1 MNEIVYQKGYEEY
14 RAELGA
20 ELASASESF
29 VRIGYLLKVARDTDI
44 LKYSE
49 HTTYV
54 DFAKAEFGLEK
65 TQVSRFIRINDRFS
79 EGGNS
84 MELKEEYK
92 GFGTRKLGVMLTLPE
107 EITEELSPEYT
118 VEDIETIQKE
128 VKEEQKV
135 TPIED
140 YVEKIE
146 AEASEDMGAQLA
158 KDDILKAA
166 VFEIG
171 KAYPEVI
178 ERIGKMRSPGGT
190 YTEIKKLV
198 APIADQM
205 YIVRVMGVG
214 KLMVICKESEI
225 VIVNAR
231 TNEKTSRTWEQ
242 MTGAWIDLLIGTN
255 YDNYKEKY
263 KKLYG
268 IDFPVKEVAPVQ
280 QEKKETP
287 KPKVDNKKVKT
298 PAKPKPVIKEEPK
311 EEVKEEDPIEEAV
324 PEEVTADIQ
333 EEVETLNEDTVEVIH
348 PENKTILSDDEFM
361 DAFCEWQQ
369 ASEAFTMNVKT
380 NNESNLLTSI
390 HKVITR
396 AEKMRAM
403 LLHTEYEEE

>member
-44 LKYSE
+44 LKYTSY
-49 HTTYV
+49 TTYV
-54 DFAKAEFGLEK
+54 DFAKAEYGLEK

-128 VKEEQKV
+128 VKEEQAI

-140 YVEKIE
+140 YVEKVE
-146 AEASEDMGAQLA
+146 AENTNDAGAKLA
-158 KDDILKAA
+158 KDDILMAA

-171 KAYPEVI
+171 KAYPEVF
-178 ERIGKMRSPGGT
+178 ERVMTLPDI
-190 YTEIKKLV
+190 EIKKTL

-205 YIVRVMGVG
+205 YIVRVMGTG
-214 KLMVICKESEI
+214 KLMIICKESEI
-225 VIVNAR
+225 SIINAR
-231 TNEKTSRTWEQ
+231 TNEKTSRTWEE
-242 MTGAWIDLLIGTN
+242 MSKAWDSLWYSVHSVG
-255 YDNYKEKY
+255 YKEVY
-263 KKLYG
+263 KELYG
-268 IDFPVKEVAPVQ
+268 IDFPEKEVAPVQ
-280 QEKKETP
+280 LEKKETP

-298 PAKPKPVIKEEPK
+298 PAKPKAEPK
-311 EEVKEEDPIEEAV
+311 VEETPMEEAQVIQESEEESTV
-324 PEEVTADIQ
+324 PEVEVVQ
-333 EEVETLNEDTVEVIH
+333 EEEISET
-348 PENKTILSDDEFM
+348 ENLSEDDELM
-361 DAFCEWQQ
+361 DTFLEWQS
-369 ASEAFTMNVKT
+369 AGEKFSSAIKRNDKAAAL
-380 NNESNLLTSI
+380 SNIHTLISKAERIRNILL
-390 HKVITR
+390 KKG
-396 AEKMRAM
+396 AD
-403 LLHTEYEEE
+403 EYEE

>member
-20 ELASASESF
+20 ELASASERF

-92 GFGTRKLGVMLTLPE
+92 GFGTKKLGVMLTLSE
-107 EITEELSPEYT
+107 EITKELSPEYT

-128 VKEEQKV
+128 VKEEQKI

-140 YVEKIE
+140 FVEKVE
-146 AEASEDMGAQLA
+146 AENTNDAGAKLA
-158 KDDILKAA
+158 KDDILMAA

-171 KAYPEVI
+171 KAYPEVF
-178 ERIGKMRSPGGT
+178 ERYAISWHLD
-190 YTEIKKLV
+190 IKKII

-205 YIVRVMGVG
+205 YIVRVMGIG

-225 VIVNAR
+225 SIINAR
-231 TNEKTSRTWEQ
+231 TNEKTSRTWEN
-242 MTGAWIDLLIGTN
+242 MDAAWDKLFDFADTE
-255 YDNYKEKY
+255 DEETYKVAY

-268 IDFPVKEVAPVQ
+268 IDFPEKEVAPVQ
-280 QEKKETP
+280 LEKKEAP
-287 KPKVDNKKVKT
+287 KPKADNKKVKT
-298 PAKPKPVIKEEPK
+298 PAKPKAEPKVEEVPK
-311 EEVKEEDPIEEAV
+311 EETPVIQEPEEESTV
-324 PEEVTADIQ
+324 PEVEVVQ
-333 EEVETLNEDTVEVIH
+333 EEEISET
-348 PENKTILSDDEFM
+348 ENLSEDDELM
-361 DAFCEWQQ
+361 DTFLEWQS
-369 ASEAFTMNVKT
+369 AGEKFSSAIKRNDKAAAL
-380 NNESNLLTSI
+380 SNIHTLISKAERIRNILL
-390 HKVITR
+390 KKG
-396 AEKMRAM
+396 AD
-403 LLHTEYEEE
+403 EYEE

>member
-49 HTTYV
+49 HATYV
-54 DFAKAEFGLEK
+54 DFAKAEYGLDK

-128 VKEEQKV
+128 VKEEQKI

-140 YVEKIE
+140 FVEKVE

-171 KAYPEVI
+171 KAYPEVF
-178 ERIGKMRSPGGT
+178 ERV
-190 YTEIKKLV
+190 YTDHSTCIRKLL

-205 YIVRVMGVG
+205 YIVRVLGVG
-214 KLMVICKESEI
+214 KLMVICKELEI

-231 TNEKTSRTWEQ
+231 TNEKSSRTWED
-242 MTGAWIDLLIGTN
+242 MLLAWDDDLLGTVHTLN
-255 YDNYKEKY
+255 FKEAYKE
-263 KKLYG
+263 LYG
-268 IDFPVKEVAPVQ
+268 IDFPEKEVAPVQ
-280 QEKKETP
+280 LEKKEAP
-287 KPKVDNKKVKT
+287 KSKVNNKKVKT
-298 PAKPKPVIKEEPK
+298 PEKPKPVKKEEPK
-311 EEVKEEDPIEEAV
+311 AEPKVEEVKEEDPVEAV
-324 PEEVTADIQ
+324 PEENIVEVAPSELT
-333 EEVETLNEDTVEVIH
+333 EVEE
-348 PENKTILSDDEFM
+348 PEESPNEFM
-361 DAFCEWQQ
+361 DMYDEFKRACDIL
-369 ASEAFTMNVKT
+369 TMDVTAKDKDAALRDVHT
-380 NNESNLLTSI
+380 VISKAEQLRAILL
-390 HKVITR
+390 R
-396 AEKMRAM
+396 
-403 LLHTEYEEE
+403 

>member
-128 VKEEQKV
+128 VKEEQAI

-140 YVEKIE
+140 YVEKVE
-146 AEASEDMGAQLA
+146 AENTNDAGATLA
-158 KDDILKAA
+158 KDDILMAA

-171 KAYPEVI
+171 KAYPEVF
-178 ERIGKMRSPGGT
+178 ERVMTLPDI
-190 YTEIKKLV
+190 EIKKTL

-205 YIVRVMGVG
+205 YIVRVMGTG
-214 KLMVICKESEI
+214 KLMIICKESEI
-225 VIVNAR
+225 SIINAR
-231 TNEKTSRTWEQ
+231 TNEKTSRTWEE
-242 MTGAWIDLLIGTN
+242 MSKAWDSLWYSVHSVG
-255 YDNYKEKY
+255 YKEVY
-263 KKLYG
+263 KELYG
-268 IDFPVKEVAPVQ
+268 IDFPEKEVAPVQ
-280 QEKKETP
+280 LEKKEQ
-287 KPKVDNKKVKT
+287 KPSKPESKKVKT
-298 PAKPKPVIKEEPK
+298 PAKPKAEPKVEETPMEEAPVIQESEE
-311 EEVKEEDPIEEAV
+311 ESTV
-324 PEEVTADIQ
+324 PEVEVVQ
-333 EEVETLNEDTVEVIH
+333 EEEISET
-348 PENKTILSDDEFM
+348 ENLSEDDELM
-361 DAFCEWQQ
+361 DTFLEWQS
-369 ASEAFTMNVKT
+369 AGEKFSSAIKRNDKAAAL
-380 NNESNLLTSI
+380 SNIHTLISKAERIRNILL
-390 HKVITR
+390 KKG
-396 AEKMRAM
+396 AD
-403 LLHTEYEEE
+403 EYEE

>member
-20 ELASASESF
+20 ELSSASESF

-54 DFAKAEFGLEK
+54 DFAKAEFGLDK

-128 VKEEQKV
+128 VKEEQKI

-140 YVEKIE
+140 FVEKVE
-146 AEASEDMGAQLA
+146 AENTNDAAAKLA
-158 KDDILKAA
+158 KDDILMAA

-171 KAYPEVI
+171 KAYPEVF
-178 ERIGKMRSPGGT
+178 ERYASRWDLD
-190 YTEIKKLV
+190 IKKII

-205 YIVRVMGVG
+205 YIVRVMGTG

-225 VIVNAR
+225 SIINAR
-231 TNEKTSRTWEQ
+231 TNEKTLRTWEN
-242 MTGAWIDLLIGTN
+242 MDVAWDMLFDLADTE
-255 YDNYKEKY
+255 DEETYKVAY

-268 IDFPVKEVAPVQ
+268 IDFPEKEVAPVQ
-280 QEKKETP
+280 PEKKETP
-287 KPKVDNKKVKT
+287 KPKADNKKVKT

-348 PENKTILSDDEFM
+348 PENKTILSDDEFI

-403 LLHTEYEEE
+403 LLHTEYIEE

>member
-128 VKEEQKV
+128 VKEEQAI

-140 YVEKIE
+140 YVEKVE
-146 AEASEDMGAQLA
+146 AENTNDAGAKLA
-158 KDDILKAA
+158 KDDILMAA

-171 KAYPEVI
+171 KAYPEVF
-178 ERIGKMRSPGGT
+178 ERVMTLPDI
-190 YTEIKKLV
+190 EIKKTL

-205 YIVRVMGVG
+205 YIVRVMGTG
-214 KLMVICKESEI
+214 KLMIICKESEI
-225 VIVNAR
+225 SIINAR
-231 TNEKTSRTWEQ
+231 TNKKTSRTWEE
-242 MTGAWIDLLIGTN
+242 MSKAWDSLWYSVHSVG
-255 YDNYKEKY
+255 YKEVY
-263 KKLYG
+263 KELYG
-268 IDFPVKEVAPVQ
+268 IDFPEKEVAPVQ
-280 QEKKETP
+280 LEKKETP

-298 PAKPKPVIKEEPK
+298 PAKPKAEPKVEETPMEEAPVIQESEE
-311 EEVKEEDPIEEAV
+311 ESTV
-324 PEEVTADIQ
+324 PEVEVVQ
-333 EEVETLNEDTVEVIH
+333 EEEISET
-348 PENKTILSDDEFM
+348 ENLSEDDELM
-361 DAFCEWQQ
+361 DTFLEWQS
-369 ASEAFTMNVKT
+369 AGEKFSSAIKRNDKAAAL
-380 NNESNLLTSI
+380 SNIHTLISKAERIRNILL
-390 HKVITR
+390 KKG
-396 AEKMRAM
+396 AD
-403 LLHTEYEEE
+403 EYEE

>member
-128 VKEEQKV
+128 VKEEQAI

-140 YVEKIE
+140 YVEKVK
-146 AEASEDMGAQLA
+146 AEESNDAGAKLA
-158 KDDILKAA
+158 KDDILAAA

-171 KAYPEVI
+171 KAYPEVF
-178 ERIGKMRSPGGT
+178 ERMYGANNLNYKKM
-190 YTEIKKLV
+190 L

-205 YIVRVMGVG
+205 YIVRVMGTG

-225 VIVNAR
+225 SIINAR
-231 TNEKTSRTWEQ
+231 TNEKTSRTWEE
-242 MTGAWIDLLIGTN
+242 MLVEWMLLFTSHEWGCEET
-255 YDNYKEKY
+255 YKE
-263 KKLYG
+263 LYG
-268 IDFPVKEVAPVQ
+268 IDFPKKEVAPVQ
-280 QEKKETP
+280 LEKKEAP
-287 KPKVDNKKVKT
+287 KPKTDNKKVKT
-298 PAKPKPVIKEEPK
+298 PAKPVKKEEPKVEVKEDVEEELKAEMMPEEIKEEP
-311 EEVKEEDPIEEAV
+311 
-324 PEEVTADIQ
+324 
-333 EEVETLNEDTVEVIH
+333 EEVEKLDEESVEVIH
-348 PENKTILSDDEFM
+348 PEEKSIFDDEDFINTYN
-361 DAFCEWQQ
+361 EWLR
-369 ASEAFTMNVKT
+369 ANDNFILNVRKRDKSNILT
-380 NNESNLLTSI
+380 NLHTS
-390 HKVITR
+390 ITR

>member
-128 VKEEQKV
+128 VKEEQAI

-140 YVEKIE
+140 YVEKVE
-146 AEASEDMGAQLA
+146 AENTNDAGAKLA
-158 KDDILKAA
+158 KDDILMAA

-171 KAYPEVI
+171 KAYPEVF
-178 ERIGKMRSPGGT
+178 ERVMTLPDI
-190 YTEIKKLV
+190 EIKKTL

-205 YIVRVMGVG
+205 YIVRVMGTG
-214 KLMVICKESEI
+214 KLMIICKESEI
-225 VIVNAR
+225 SIINAR
-231 TNEKTSRTWEQ
+231 TNEKTSRTWEE
-242 MTGAWIDLLIGTN
+242 MSKAWDSLWYSVHSVG
-255 YDNYKEKY
+255 YKEVY
-263 KKLYG
+263 KELYG
-268 IDFPVKEVAPVQ
+268 IDFPEKEVAPVQ
-280 QEKKETP
+280 LEKKETP

-298 PAKPKPVIKEEPK
+298 PAKPKAEPKVEETPMEEAPVIQEAEE
-311 EEVKEEDPIEEAV
+311 ESTV
-324 PEEVTADIQ
+324 PEVEVVQ
-333 EEVETLNEDTVEVIH
+333 EEEISET
-348 PENKTILSDDEFM
+348 ENLSEDDELM
-361 DAFCEWQQ
+361 DTFLEWQS
-369 ASEAFTMNVKT
+369 AGEKFSSAIKRNDKAAAL
-380 NNESNLLTSI
+380 SNIHTLISKAERIRNILL
-390 HKVITR
+390 KKG
-396 AEKMRAM
+396 AD
-403 LLHTEYEEE
+403 EYEE

>member
-128 VKEEQKV
+128 VKEEQKI

-140 YVEKIE
+140 FVEKVE
-146 AEASEDMGAQLA
+146 AENTNDAGSKFA
-158 KDDILKAA
+158 KDDILMAA

-171 KAYPEVI
+171 KAYPEVF
-178 ERIGKMRSPGGT
+178 ERYAIRWDLD
-190 YTEIKKLV
+190 IKKII

-205 YIVRVMGVG
+205 YIVRVMGTG

-225 VIVNAR
+225 SIINAR
-231 TNEKTSRTWEQ
+231 TNEKTSRTWEN
-242 MTGAWIDLLIGTN
+242 MDVAWDKLFDLADTE
-255 YDNYKEKY
+255 DEETYKVAY

-268 IDFPVKEVAPVQ
+268 IDFPEKEVAPVQ
-280 QEKKETP
+280 LEKKEAP
-287 KPKVDNKKVKT
+287 KPKPDNKKVKT
-298 PAKPKPVIKEEPK
+298 PEKPKPVKKEEPK
-311 EEVKEEDPIEEAV
+311 VEVKEEAEEELEAEMMPEEIKED
-324 PEEVTADIQ
+324 PEEVEKLD
-333 EEVETLNEDTVEVIH
+333 EESVEVIH
-348 PENKTILSDDEFM
+348 PEEKNILNDEEFL
-361 DAFCEWQQ
+361 DTFSEWQQ
-369 ASEAFTMNVKT
+369 ASENFTMNVKT
-380 NNESNLLTSI
+380 NNKSNLLTSI
-390 HKVITR
+390 HTVITR

-403 LLHTEYEEE
+403 LLHTEYTEE

>member
-44 LKYSE
+44 LKYTAY
-49 HTTYV
+49 TTYV
-54 DFAKAEFGLEK
+54 EFAKAEYDLEK

-84 MELKEEYK
+84 MELKDEYK

-128 VKEEQKV
+128 VKEEQTI

-140 YVEKIE
+140 YVEKVK
-146 AEASEDMGAQLA
+146 AEESNDAGAALA
-158 KDDILKAA
+158 KDDILMAA

-171 KAYPEVI
+171 KAYPEVF
-178 ERIGKMRSPGGT
+178 ERISKEAD
-190 YTEIKKLV
+190 TEIKKIM

-205 YIVRVMGVG
+205 YIVRVMGTG
-214 KLMVICKESEI
+214 KLMVICKEAEI

-231 TNEKTSRTWEQ
+231 TNEKTSRTWEE
-242 MTGAWIDLLIGTN
+242 MSKAWDSLWYSVHSVG
-255 YDNYKEKY
+255 YKEVY

-268 IDFPVKEVAPVQ
+268 IDFPEKEVAPVQ
-280 QEKKETP
+280 LEKKETP

-298 PAKPKPVIKEEPK
+298 PEKPKPVKKEEPK
-311 EEVKEEDPIEEAV
+311 VEVKEDVEEELKAEMM
-324 PEEVTADIQ
+324 PEEIKEET
-333 EEVETLNEDTVEVIH
+333 EEVEKLDEESVEVIH
-348 PENKTILSDDEFM
+348 PEEKSVFDDEDFINTYN
-361 DAFCEWQQ
+361 EWLR
-369 ASEAFTMNVKT
+369 ANDNFILNVRKRDTSNILT
-380 NNESNLLTSI
+380 NLHTS
-390 HKVITR
+390 ITR

>member
-54 DFAKAEFGLEK
+54 DFAKTEFGLDK

-128 VKEEQKV
+128 VKEEQKI
-135 TPIED
+135 TPLED
-140 YVEKIE
+140 YIEKVENENNPSTKI
-146 AEASEDMGAQLA
+146 A
-158 KDDILKAA
+158 KDDILSGALY
-166 VFEIG
+166 EIG
-171 KAYPEVI
+171 KNYPETL
-178 ERIGKMRSPGGT
+178 KDLFDKD
-190 YTEIKKLV
+190 IKEALS
-198 APIADQM
+198 PIADQM
-205 YIVRVMGVG
+205 YIVRIPGIG
-214 KLMVICKESEI
+214 KLMIICKETEI
-225 VIVNAR
+225 HIINAR
-231 TNEKTSRTWEQ
+231 TNEKAIRTWSEVSD
-242 MTGAWIDLLIGTN
+242 AWQQLGSDGEFCSTAEEF
-255 YDNYKEKY
+255 YE
-263 KKLYG
+263 KLYG
-268 IDFPVKEVAPVQ
+268 EPFPKKEEVAPVQ
-280 QEKKETP
+280 LEKKETP

-298 PAKPKPVIKEEPK
+298 PEKPKPVKKEEPK
-311 EEVKEEDPIEEAV
+311 VEAKEDVEEELKAEMV
-324 PEEVTADIQ
+324 PEEIKEEH
-333 EEVETLNEDTVEVIH
+333 EEVEKLDEESVEVIH
-348 PENKTILSDDEFM
+348 PEEKPVFDDEEFIT
-361 DAFCEWQQ
+361 AYNEWLK
-369 ASEAFTMNVKT
+369 ANDKYILNVRKRDRSDILT
-380 NNESNLLTSI
+380 NIHISI
-390 HKVITR
+390 AR

-403 LLHTEYEEE
+403 LLHTEYTEE

>member
-44 LKYSE
+44 LSYTSY
-49 HTTYV
+49 TTYV
-54 DFAKAEFGLEK
+54 EFAKAEFGLEK

-84 MELKEEYK
+84 MELKDEYK

-128 VKEEQKV
+128 VKEEQAI

-140 YVEKIE
+140 FVEKVE
-146 AEASEDMGAQLA
+146 AENTNDAGAKLA
-158 KDDILKAA
+158 KDDILVAA

-171 KAYPEVI
+171 KAYPEVF
-178 ERIGKMRSPGGT
+178 ERICTDSSR
-190 YTEIKKLV
+190 EIQKIL

-205 YIVRVMGVG
+205 YIVRVMGTG
-214 KLMVICKESEI
+214 KLMVICKEAEI

-231 TNEKTSRTWEQ
+231 TNEKTSRTWIE
-242 MTGAWIDLLIGTN
+242 MAATWVEMLLPTN
-255 YDNYKEKY
+255 PENYKEAYKY
-263 KKLYG
+263 LYE
-268 IDFPVKEVAPVQ
+268 IDFPEKEVAPVQ
-280 QEKKETP
+280 LEKKETP
-287 KPKVDNKKVKT
+287 KPKADNKKVKT
-298 PAKPKPVIKEEPK
+298 PAKPVKKEEPK
-311 EEVKEEDPIEEAV
+311 EEIKTEDPKEEVSEEAAV
-324 PEEVTADIQ
+324 E
-333 EEVETLNEDTVEVIH
+333 EEVEKLDEESVEVIH
-348 PENKTILSDDEFM
+348 PEEKSVFDDEDFINTYN
-361 DAFCEWQQ
+361 EWLR
-369 ASEAFTMNVKT
+369 ANDNFILNVRKRDKSNILT
-380 NNESNLLTSI
+380 NLHTS
-390 HKVITR
+390 ITR

>member
-84 MELKEEYK
+84 MELKDEYK

-128 VKEEQKV
+128 VKEEQAI

-140 YVEKIE
+140 YVEKVE
-146 AEASEDMGAQLA
+146 AENTNDAGAKLA
-158 KDDILKAA
+158 KDDILMAA

-171 KAYPEVI
+171 KAYPEVF
-178 ERIGKMRSPGGT
+178 ERVMTLPDI
-190 YTEIKKLV
+190 EIKKTL

-205 YIVRVMGVG
+205 YIVRVMGTG
-214 KLMVICKESEI
+214 KLMIICKESEI
-225 VIVNAR
+225 SIINAR
-231 TNEKTSRTWEQ
+231 TNEKTSRTWEE
-242 MTGAWIDLLIGTN
+242 MSKAWDSLWYSVHSVG
-255 YDNYKEKY
+255 YKEVY
-263 KKLYG
+263 KELYG
-268 IDFPVKEVAPVQ
+268 IDFPEKEVAPVQ
-280 QEKKETP
+280 LEKKETP

-298 PAKPKPVIKEEPK
+298 PAKPKAEPK
-311 EEVKEEDPIEEAV
+311 VEEAPMEEAQVIQESEEESTV
-324 PEEVTADIQ
+324 PEVEVVQ
-333 EEVETLNEDTVEVIH
+333 EEEISET
-348 PENKTILSDDEFM
+348 ENLSEDDELM
-361 DAFCEWQQ
+361 DTFLEWQS
-369 ASEAFTMNVKT
+369 AGEKFSSAIKRNDKAAAL
-380 NNESNLLTSI
+380 SNIHTLISKAERIRNILL
-390 HKVITR
+390 KKG
-396 AEKMRAM
+396 AD
-403 LLHTEYEEE
+403 EYEE

>member
-44 LKYSE
+44 LKYTAY
-49 HTTYV
+49 TTYV
-54 DFAKAEFGLEK
+54 EFAKAEYGLEK

-84 MELKEEYK
+84 MELKDEYK

-128 VKEEQKV
+128 VKEEQMV

-140 YVEKIE
+140 YVEKVE
-146 AEASEDMGAQLA
+146 AENTNDAGAKLA
-158 KDDILKAA
+158 KDDILMAA

-171 KAYPEVI
+171 KAYPEVF
-178 ERIGKMRSPGGT
+178 ERMYGANKLDYKKM
-190 YTEIKKLV
+190 L

-205 YIVRVMGVG
+205 YIVRVMGTG

-225 VIVNAR
+225 SIINAR
-231 TNEKTSRTWEQ
+231 TNEKTSRTWEE
-242 MTGAWIDLLIGTN
+242 MSAEWMSLFVGSASWGCEGT
-255 YDNYKEKY
+255 YKE
-263 KKLYG
+263 LYG
-268 IDFPVKEVAPVQ
+268 IDFPKKEVAPVQ
-280 QEKKETP
+280 LEKKEAP
-287 KPKVDNKKVKT
+287 KPKADNKKVKT
-298 PAKPKPVIKEEPK
+298 PAKPVKKEEPK
-311 EEVKEEDPIEEAV
+311 EEIKTEDPKEAV
-324 PEEVTADIQ
+324 PEEAAVE
-333 EEVETLNEDTVEVIH
+333 EEVEKLDEESVEVIH
-348 PENKTILSDDEFM
+348 PEEKSVLDDEEFIT
-361 DAFCEWQQ
+361 AYNEWLK
-369 ASEAFTMNVKT
+369 ANDKYILNVRKRDTSDILT
-380 NNESNLLTSI
+380 NI
-390 HKVITR
+390 HISITR

-403 LLHTEYEEE
+403 LLHTEYIEDEGR

>member
-49 HTTYV
+49 HSTYV

-84 MELKEEYK
+84 MELKDEYK

-128 VKEEQKV
+128 VKEEQAI

-140 YVEKIE
+140 YVEKVK
-146 AEASEDMGAQLA
+146 AEESNDAGAALA
-158 KDDILKAA
+158 KDDILTAA

-171 KAYPEVI
+171 KAYPEVF
-178 ERIGKMRSPGGT
+178 ERVVENPGI
-190 YTEIKKLV
+190 EIKKIL

-214 KLMVICKESEI
+214 KLMIICKESEI

-231 TNEKTSRTWEQ
+231 TNEKSSRTWED
-242 MTGAWIDLLIGTN
+242 MLLAWDDDLLGTVHTLN
-255 YDNYKEKY
+255 FKEAYKE
-263 KKLYG
+263 LYG
-268 IDFPVKEVAPVQ
+268 IDFPEKEVAPVQ
-280 QEKKETP
+280 LEKKEAP
-287 KPKVDNKKVKT
+287 KPKSDNKKVKT
-298 PAKPKPVIKEEPK
+298 PAKPVKKDEPK
-311 EEVKEEDPIEEAV
+311 EEIKTEDPKEEV
-324 PEEVTADIQ
+324 PEEAAVE
-333 EEVETLNEDTVEVIH
+333 EEVEKLDEESVEVIH
-348 PENKTILSDDEFM
+348 PEEKPVFDDEEFITTYN
-361 DAFCEWQQ
+361 EWLK
-369 ASEAFTMNVKT
+369 ANDKYILNVRKRDTSDILT
-380 NNESNLLTSI
+380 NI
-390 HKVITR
+390 HISITR

-403 LLHTEYEEE
+403 LLHTEYAEE

>member
-128 VKEEQKV
+128 VKEEQKI

-140 YVEKIE
+140 FVEKVE
-146 AEASEDMGAQLA
+146 AETSKDMGAELA
-158 KDDILKAA
+158 KDDILTAA

-171 KAYPEVI
+171 KAYPEVF
-178 ERIGKMRSPGGT
+178 ERVCKEYDTDIR
-190 YTEIKKLV
+190 KLL

-205 YIVRVMGVG
+205 YIVRVMGTG

-231 TNEKTSRTWEQ
+231 TNEKSSRTWED
-242 MTGAWIDLLIGTN
+242 MFDAWDDLCSSTHSLN
-255 YDNYKEKY
+255 YEEFYKE
-263 KKLYG
+263 LYG
-268 IDFPVKEVAPVQ
+268 IDFPKKEVAPVQ
-280 QEKKETP
+280 LEKKEVP
-287 KPKVDNKKVKT
+287 KPKPDNKKVKT
-298 PAKPKPVIKEEPK
+298 PAKPVKKEEPK
-311 EEVKEEDPIEEAV
+311 EEIKTEDQKEAV
-324 PEEVTADIQ
+324 PEEAAV
-333 EEVETLNEDTVEVIH
+333 EEGVEKLDEESVEVIH
-348 PENKTILSDDEFM
+348 PEEKPVFDDEEFIT
-361 DAFCEWQQ
+361 AYNEWLR
-369 ASEAFTMNVKT
+369 ANDNFILNVRKRDTSDILT
-380 NNESNLLTSI
+380 NI
-390 HKVITR
+390 HISITR

-403 LLHTEYEEE
+403 LLHTEYTGE

>member
-128 VKEEQKV
+128 VKEEQKI
-135 TPIED
+135 TPLED
-140 YVEKIE
+140 YIEKVENENNPSTKI
-146 AEASEDMGAQLA
+146 A
-158 KDDILKAA
+158 KDDILSGALY
-166 VFEIG
+166 EIG
-171 KAYPEVI
+171 KNYPETL
-178 ERIGKMRSPGGT
+178 KDLFDKD
-190 YTEIKKLV
+190 IKEALS
-198 APIADQM
+198 PIADQI
-205 YIVRVMGVG
+205 YIVRIPGIG
-214 KLMVICKESEI
+214 KLMIICKETEI
-225 VIVNAR
+225 HIINAR
-231 TNEKTSRTWEQ
+231 TNEKAIRTWSEVSD
-242 MTGAWIDLLIGTN
+242 AWQQLGSDGEFCSTAEEF
-255 YDNYKEKY
+255 YE
-263 KKLYG
+263 KLYG
-268 IDFPVKEVAPVQ
+268 EPFPKKEEVAPVQ
-280 QEKKETP
+280 LEKKETP

-298 PAKPKPVIKEEPK
+298 PEKPKPVIKEEPK

-324 PEEVTADIQ
+324 LEEVTADIQ

>member
-44 LKYSE
+44 LKYTSY
-49 HTTYV
+49 TTYV
-54 DFAKAEFGLEK
+54 EFAKAEYGLEK

-128 VKEEQKV
+128 VKEEQKI

-140 YVEKIE
+140 FVEKVE
-146 AEASEDMGAQLA
+146 AEKTNDAGAKLA
-158 KDDILKAA
+158 KVDILVAA

-171 KAYPEVI
+171 KAYPEVF
-178 ERIGKMRSPGGT
+178 ERMYGANNLNYKKM
-190 YTEIKKLV
+190 L

-205 YIVRVMGVG
+205 YIVRVMGAG
-214 KLMVICKESEI
+214 KLMIICKESEI
-225 VIVNAR
+225 SIINAR
-231 TNEKTSRTWEQ
+231 TNEKTSRTWEE
-242 MTGAWIDLLIGTN
+242 MLAVWMSLFAGYVSWGCEET
-255 YDNYKEKY
+255 YKE
-263 KKLYG
+263 LYG
-268 IDFPVKEVAPVQ
+268 IDFPKKEVAPVQ
-280 QEKKETP
+280 LEKKEAS

-298 PAKPKPVIKEEPK
+298 PAKPVKKEEPK
-311 EEVKEEDPIEEAV
+311 EEVKTEDPKEAV
-324 PEEVTADIQ
+324 PEEAAVE
-333 EEVETLNEDTVEVIH
+333 EEVEKLDEESVEVIR
-348 PENKTILSDDEFM
+348 PEEKSVFDDEDFINTYN
-361 DAFCEWQQ
+361 EWLR
-369 ASEAFTMNVKT
+369 ANDNFILNVRKRDKSNILT
-380 NNESNLLTSI
+380 NLHTS
-390 HKVITR
+390 ITR

>member
-128 VKEEQKV
+128 VKEEQTI

-140 YVEKIE
+140 YVEKVE
-146 AEASEDMGAQLA
+146 AENTNDAGAKLA
-158 KDDILKAA
+158 KDDILAAA

-171 KAYPEVI
+171 KAYPEVF
-178 ERIGKMRSPGGT
+178 ERMYGANNLDYKKM
-190 YTEIKKLV
+190 L

-205 YIVRVMGVG
+205 YIVRVMGTG

-225 VIVNAR
+225 SIINAR
-231 TNEKTSRTWEQ
+231 TNEKTSRTWEE
-242 MTGAWIDLLIGTN
+242 MSVEWMLLFTGTISYGCEET
-255 YDNYKEKY
+255 YKE
-263 KKLYG
+263 LYG
-268 IDFPVKEVAPVQ
+268 IDFPKKEVALVQ
-280 QEKKETP
+280 LEKKEAP

-298 PAKPKPVIKEEPK
+298 PAKPVKKEEPK
-311 EEVKEEDPIEEAV
+311 EEIKTEDPKEAV
-324 PEEVTADIQ
+324 PEEAAV
-333 EEVETLNEDTVEVIH
+333 EEGVEKLDEESVEVIH
-348 PENKTILSDDEFM
+348 PEEKSVFDDEDFINTYN
-361 DAFCEWQQ
+361 EWLR
-369 ASEAFTMNVKT
+369 ANDNFILNVRKRDKSNILT
-380 NNESNLLTSI
+380 NLHTS
-390 HKVITR
+390 ITR

-403 LLHTEYEEE
+403 LLHTEYTEE

>member
-20 ELASASESF
+20 ELSSASESF

-54 DFAKAEFGLEK
+54 DFAKAEFGLDK

-135 TPIED
+135 TPLD
-140 YVEKIE
+140 NYVERLN
-146 AEASEDMGAQLA
+146 AESDNDKGLELA
-158 KDDILKAA
+158 KKDILKAA

-171 KAYPEVI
+171 KAYPEVF
-178 ERIGKMRSPGGT
+178 ERISKEAD
-190 YTEIKKLV
+190 TEIKKIM

-205 YIVRVMGVG
+205 YIVRVMGTG

-231 TNEKTSRTWEQ
+231 TNEKTSRTWEE
-242 MTGAWIDLLIGTN
+242 MLHAWEDLYYSTHSV
-255 YDNYKEKY
+255 DYKEVY
-263 KKLYG
+263 KELYE
-268 IDFPVKEVAPVQ
+268 IDFPEKVAPVQ
-280 QEKKETP
+280 LKEKETP

-298 PAKPKPVIKEEPK
+298 PEKPKPVKKEEPK
-311 EEVKEEDPIEEAV
+311 AEPKVEEVKKEDPVEAV
-324 PEEVTADIQ
+324 PEENIVEVAPSELTEVEEEPEENPNEFMNLYAEWKRTCDMFSMYVTANDK
-333 EEVETLNEDTVEVIH
+333 ETALKE
-348 PENKTILSDDEFM
+348 
-361 DAFCEWQQ
+361 
-369 ASEAFTMNVKT
+369 
-380 NNESNLLTSI
+380 
-390 HKVITR
+390 
-396 AEKMRAM
+396 
-403 LLHTEYEEE
+403 LHTVISKSEQLRAILLR